1 MLKLNVQDLVKVL
14 TIDDSGV
21 CEDGSKRTWVKCS
34 ALSFFDEEETYISLF
49 AFGYIADMILD
60 NHTGDN
66 MRRAFV
72 SGTLEIEESYEI
84 VKVDFNGKS
93 KSIKV
98 PKNNYKIVADT
109 LKFIDKNTWGE
120 TENSTTG
127 YTLSDDDDEPLDLT
141 ISGRSKKN
149 NKSEIAATSAS
160 HSDKEIIFD
169 DEEEEEEEVSSKKPR
184 SRRARQPREPRQLRK
199 SR

>member
-1 MLKLNVQDLVKVL
+1 MFKINVQDLVKVL

-169 DEEEEEEEVSSKKPR
+169 DEEEKVKRPV
-184 SRRARQPREPRQLRK
+184 RARDRKPRK
-199 SR
+199 SRA